1 MNDIKKQ
8 IQEKIADIE
17 KELQKE
23 NDILLKLDKKRGIVK
38 VYSQQVKRR
47 I

>member
-38 VYSQQVKRR
+38 VYSQK
-47 I
+47 IKKI

>member
-8 IQEKIADIE
+8 IQGKINDIE

-23 NDILLKLDKKRGIVK
+23 NDIVLKLDKKRGIVK
-38 VYSQQVKRR
+38 VYSQQVKR